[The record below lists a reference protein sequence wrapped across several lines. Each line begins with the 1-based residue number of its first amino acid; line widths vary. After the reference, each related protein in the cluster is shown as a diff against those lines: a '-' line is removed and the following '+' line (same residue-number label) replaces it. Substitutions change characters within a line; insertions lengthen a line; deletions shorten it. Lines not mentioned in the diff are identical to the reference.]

1 MNRKVV
7 CKNNQKDAIDD
18 EDDYELSVHK
28 NIIEQYKG
36 GGDHLI
42 VDKVYDVYDVDVA
55 DFENAKECYYSIE
68 NESGQNFWYSSNRFK
83 SISDNR
89 DDKLKELGI

>member
-1 MNRKVV
+1 MRVV
-7 CKNNQKDAIDD
+7 CKNNHKDVIDD

-42 VDKVYDVYDVDVA
+42 IDKVYEVLDIDVVNFDNPSEV
-55 DFENAKECYYSIE
+55 YYSIV
-68 NESGQNFWYSSNRFK
+68 NESGQKFWYSNNRFK
-83 SISDNR
+83 TISDNR